1 MRNIKRAYGTTDIAR
16 MCYVTP
22 PTVGRW
28 IEEGKL
34 PCFRTAGGH
43 RRVWDKD
50 LIEFLKVH
58 GMPVPRSL
66 LAGRIFRVLIVD
78 DEAQVRKTLKRQLST
93 LYPSVEQHEACDGFE
108 AGHKLAQL
116 APDLVLLDFFLP
128 GMDGGRICKLIR
140 SDESLK
146 HVRVLAISGQEIER
160 TRQASMESGA
170 DDFLPKPFS
179 MQELKQKLS
188 GFIPKDLE
196 AGVSL

>member
-1 MRNIKRAYGTTDIAR
+1 

-50 LIEFLKVH
+50 LVEFLKKH
-58 GMPVPRSL
+58 NMPVPREL
-66 LAGRIFRVLIVD
+66 KAGRAFRVLVVE
-78 DEAQVRKTLKRQLST
+78 DEPTVRRTLLRQLAALFPGIET
-93 LYPSVEQHEACDGFE
+93 HEAVEGFE

-116 APDLVLLDFFLP
+116 APDLVLLDFYLP
-128 GMDGGRICKLIR
+128 GMDGGRICRLIR

-146 HVRVLAISGQEIER
+146 HVRVLAISGRDPEK
-160 TRQASMESGA
+160 TRQACLDSGA
-170 DDFLPKPFS
+170 DDFLAKPFTA
-179 MQELKQKLS
+179 QELRARVLPFLPQELAER
-188 GFIPKDLE
+188 IPE
-196 AGVSL
+196 